1 MFQHQKFHYQDTQ
14 ALRQD
19 ITQMELNIPFAD
31 SIDVLK
37 QPLVIGSKTVPNR
50 LIIHPMEGCDGQEDG
65 RPSELIYRRYDR
77 FARGGAGL
85 LWFEATAVVPEGRA
99 NPRQLLLTRETAP
112 AFKELLE
119 KTLLAAREEYGEAY
133 KPYTVI
139 QLTHSGRYS
148 KPGLVPEP
156 IIALNIPELDNRLP
170 PQYKIISDEELELLE
185 DKYVEA
191 AELASEVG
199 FDAVDIKACHRYL
212 INELLGA
219 HARAGRYGGS
229 FENRIRFICNIV
241 DKVRNRVGSKIDI
254 AVRMNAYDAL
264 TFPYGWGVDREDWH
278 KPDFSE
284 PAKLA
289 QILYDKGVKLIN
301 VTAGN
306 PYYNPHVNRPFDLG
320 YYTPPYHPLENVAII
335 LQAAQAIQTAANKAG
350 GYSNLSGK
358 INELRL
364 RMTTTGGHIRVLSE
378 IEKALM
384 ECRAELMKFPDD
396 IVIKNESE
404 LPSAF
409 RYYDML
415 LTQLAYL
422 ATMAEYSRQ
431 GGQSRGSYLI
441 YDQRGQLPVPG
452 LPEEFRYSLDDGRF
466 YNQVCETALQLDE
479 DWQCHFTWVP
489 VRPIPQQD
497 NWFEKVWTEFRQGK
511 VYEVR

>member
-19 ITQMELNIPFAD
+19 ITRMELNIPFSD
-31 SIDVLK
+31 SLDVLK
-37 QPLVIGSKTVPNR
+37 QPLTIGGKIVPNR

-112 AFKELLE
+112 AFKDLLE
-119 KTLLAAREEYGEAY
+119 KTLIAAREEYGEAF

-148 KPGLVPEP
+148 KPGLTPEP

-170 PQYKIISDEELELLE
+170 PQYKIISDEELEQLE

-191 AELASEVG
+191 AELAAEAG

-241 DKVRNRVGSKIDI
+241 DKVRTRLGERIDI
-254 AVRMNAYDAL
+254 TVRMNAYDSL
-264 TFPYGWGVDREDWH
+264 TFPYGWGVDKEDWH

-320 YYTPPYHPLENVAII
+320 YYTPPYHPLENVAVI
-335 LQAAQAIQTAANKAG
+335 LQAAQAIQTAVPHAVVAGTGFSWLRHLAGYVAAG
-350 GYSNLSGK
+350 GIEQKWFTLAGFGRQAFAYPEFASDLLNKGTMETKKVCIACGQCSVIMRDGGK
-358 INELRL
+358 TGCVMRDGSVYGPIYRAGREGKPPING
-364 RMTTTGGHIRVLSE
+364 TQI
-378 IEKALM
+378 
-384 ECRAELMKFPDD
+384 AEH
-396 IVIKNESE
+396 V
-404 LPSAF
+404 
-409 RYYDML
+409 
-415 LTQLAYL
+415 
-422 ATMAEYSRQ
+422 
-431 GGQSRGSYLI
+431 
-441 YDQRGQLPVPG
+441 
-452 LPEEFRYSLDDGRF
+452 
-466 YNQVCETALQLDE
+466 
-479 DWQCHFTWVP
+479 
-489 VRPIPQQD
+489 
-497 NWFEKVWTEFRQGK
+497 
-511 VYEVR
+511 